1 MQKPYDWTYTTTH
14 PGTTSI
20 SGTPPRPVPQP
31 PVFVP
36 APSDHPG
43 IPLHLLARQDIPILF
58 YDEIPLFEDEL
69 GDNGIAEL
77 VVRVVSSE
85 LKNL

>member
-1 MQKPYDWTYTTTH
+1 M
-14 PGTTSI
+14 
-20 SGTPPRPVPQP
+20 
-31 PVFVP
+31 FVP

>member
-1 MQKPYDWTYTTTH
+1 M
-14 PGTTSI
+14 
-20 SGTPPRPVPQP
+20 
-31 PVFVP
+31 FVP

-85 LKNL
+85 LKKSVVKHSVCGLTTCALAASVRP